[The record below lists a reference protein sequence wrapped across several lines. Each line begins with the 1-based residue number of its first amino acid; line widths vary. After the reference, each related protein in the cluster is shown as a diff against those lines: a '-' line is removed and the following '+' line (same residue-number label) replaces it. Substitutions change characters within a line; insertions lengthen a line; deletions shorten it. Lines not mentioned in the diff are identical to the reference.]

1 MNDIYQ
7 NMLSAYDLSTDQAK
21 GMLHSR
27 LISKLFLLVY
37 TKAASLIKLHS
48 MAEPACEYST
58 D

>member
-1 MNDIYQ
+1 MISTKTCYRLMIYPQ
-7 NMLSAYDLSTDQAK
+7 IRLK

-48 MAEPACEYST
+48 MEELACEYSM

>member
-1 MNDIYQ
+1 MISTKTCYRLMIYPQ
-7 NMLSAYDLSTDQAK
+7 IRLK

-48 MAEPACEYST
+48 MAEPACEYSM